1 MSSVVQAAVSP
12 GASLNIEASIPMQG
26 NVPADSRQ
34 AVLAARV
41 GDTRRATLAL
51 LSGLSPEDCQVQS
64 MPDASPMKWHL
75 GHVGWF
81 FETFVLEPNLP
92 GFRSLYPDF
101 RELFNSYY
109 VGIGPRTPRAQRGLL
124 SRPSFVEVER
134 YQADVLDRVLA
145 MMRETPL
152 SETLLDTIELGI
164 NHEQQ
169 HQELILTDL
178 KHHFWC
184 NQTLPVYRPQV
195 SRIAA
200 AWPAG
205 GVPYRYD
212 AHPEGL
218 RVLGHGDSDFAF
230 DNERPAHRVWLDAFE
245 LGTRPVLNGEYLAF
259 MRDGGYARPEFW
271 LAEGWDTRTRE
282 DWRAPLYWRDIDSAS
297 PRYFTL
303 SGLRELNLF
312 EPVCHISYFEA
323 DAYAR
328 WAGARLPTEAEW
340 EAAALSRPADA
351 MDVPGFAEASHFH
364 PEPVAPDGE
373 GHAGGAVWEW
383 TLSAYLPYAGFAQAE
398 GAVGEYNGKFMVNQ
412 MVLRGGSCATPRSHY
427 RPSYRNFFPT
437 AARWQFSGLR
447 LARGL

>member
-1 MSSVVQAAVSP
+1 MNS
-12 GASLNIEASIPMQG
+12 ASLVSDHDTEAVIDTP
-26 NVPADSRQ
+26 VADSPVGITARQ
-34 AVLAARV
+34 GLLAERV
-41 GDTRRATLAL
+41 RETREATLGL
-51 LSGLSPEDCQVQS
+51 LAGLSPEDCQAQS

-75 GHVGWF
+75 GHMGWF

-124 SRPSFVEVER
+124 TRPSFDEVER

-145 MMRETPL
+145 LMRETPL
-152 SETLLDTIELGI
+152 SESLLDIIELGI

-178 KHHFWC
+178 KHHFSC
-184 NQTLPVYRPQV
+184 NQTLPVYRARPL
-195 SRIAA
+195 STSPT
-200 AWPAG
+200 WPIG
-205 GVPYRYD
+205 GLPYQYD

-218 RVLGHGDSDFAF
+218 RVLGHDGSGFAF
-230 DNERPAHRVWLDAFE
+230 DNESPAHRVWLDAFE
-245 LGTRPVLNGEYLAF
+245 IGKRPVLNGEYLAF
-259 MRDGGYARPEFW
+259 MRDGGYSRPEFW
-271 LAEGWDTRTRE
+271 LAEGWDICVRE
-282 DWRAPLYWRDIDSAS
+282 GWRAPLYWRDIDTAA

-303 SGLRELNLF
+303 SGLRDLDPF
-312 EPVCHISYFEA
+312 EPVCHVSYFEA

-340 EAAALSRPADA
+340 EAAALTLAPEDIGRGGFVESGLHHPA
-351 MDVPGFAEASHFH
+351 PI
-364 PEPVAPDGE
+364 APDETGRIN
-373 GHAGGAVWEW
+373 GAVWEW
-383 TLSAYLPYAGFAQAE
+383 TLSAYLPYPGFAQAE

-427 RPSYRNFFPT
+427 RNSYRNFFPT
-437 AARWQFSGLR
+437 AARWQFSGIR
-447 LARGL
+447 LARAS